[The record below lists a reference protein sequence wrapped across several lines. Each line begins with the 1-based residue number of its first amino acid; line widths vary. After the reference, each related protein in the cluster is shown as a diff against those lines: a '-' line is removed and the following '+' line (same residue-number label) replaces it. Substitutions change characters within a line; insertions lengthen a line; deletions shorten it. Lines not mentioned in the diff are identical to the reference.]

1 MRELLSSF
9 PFVDFTQYS
18 AYLSIIPAVFSR
30 NVEMY
35 VADKVSWH
43 VTPAS
48 LSPAAAYSG
57 GGAHIHSNR
66 RRVAPRRTLSSSSKS
81 VPSCIFG

>member
-48 LSPAAAYSG
+48 LSPAAAVA
-57 GGAHIHSNR
+57 AHTYT
-66 RRVAPRRTLSSSSKS
+66 ATAAAALLL
-81 VPSCIFG
+81 